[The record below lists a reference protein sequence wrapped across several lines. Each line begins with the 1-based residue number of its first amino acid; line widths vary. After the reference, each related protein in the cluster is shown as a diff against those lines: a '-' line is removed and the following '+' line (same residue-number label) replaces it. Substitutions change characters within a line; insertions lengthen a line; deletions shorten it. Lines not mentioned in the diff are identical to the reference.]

1 MGPATPHWL
10 RCLGE
15 TGFKKIHTITRHWWI
30 QWRRL
35 KGNRKGRT
43 GSYKHHKRE
52 WKNSGD
58 FWLVKA
64 LGISQK
70 PAKTSLTLREVQTPW
85 RRERKT
91 EKINVHPHKRIHLLE
106 FRLTLITRVSI
117 APSSSKGCFGSRS
130 GYRLSGKENGK
141 RRKASWMWAISRHS
155 ATQNLT
161 TQTRPGPESASEGKD
176 SLSLTRNA
184 TLGLRLDPATDASR
198 RVCCEGTNTRHLV

>member
-15 TGFKKIHTITRHWWI
+15 TGFKKIHTITRPWWI

-58 FWLVKA
+58 FWLVKS

-70 PAKTSLTLREVQTPW
+70 PAKTSLTLLEVQTPW

-106 FRLTLITRVSI
+106 FRLTLMTRVAI
-117 APSSSKGCFGSRS
+117 APSSGRDPGSAEKKMGNAEKHRECEQSLVIRLLKTWWPKQGQAQSQPLKGRI
-130 GYRLSGKENGK
+130 RL
-141 RRKASWMWAISRHS
+141 A
-155 ATQNLT
+155 L
-161 TQTRPGPESASEGKD
+161 PEM
-176 SLSLTRNA
+176 L
-184 TLGLRLDPATDASR
+184 P
-198 RVCCEGTNTRHLV
+198 